1 MQLQRK
7 KKKKKNEGGC
17 MMWNR
22 GSDAHSTPNTEK
34 MQFQAQLGFSFH
46 KIKT

>member
-1 MQLQRK
+1 
-7 KKKKKNEGGC
+7 
-17 MMWNR
+17 MWNR

-46 KIKT
+46 NIKT